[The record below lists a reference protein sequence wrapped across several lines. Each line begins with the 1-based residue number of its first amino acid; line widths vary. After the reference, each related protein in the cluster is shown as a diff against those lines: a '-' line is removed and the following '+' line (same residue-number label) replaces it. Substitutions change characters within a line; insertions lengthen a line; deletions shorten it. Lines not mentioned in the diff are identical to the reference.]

1 MKQKL
6 AALIALLAL
15 STSACVTLEA
25 PICSESN
32 MEDVMGLEG
41 YFQLKVYSF
50 EDLEMQTVTFSF
62 ERKSKGLYEVDE
74 GGELRTC
81 RIGGLYYVEALNN
94 DGEGLTPYRIEGTWN
109 ERGLQGFQ
117 LMLLGASRSLL
128 DRKAFPYRIID
139 KGTGDQKER
148 SLMLLNSQHSSDLT
162 AQVLDAMGW
171 SMTFLPV
178 RNAKPE
184 SEESRALKKRLFEEL
199 SRRARSQSLKDE

>member
-1 MKQKL
+1 MKFQT
-6 AALIALLAL
+6 AALFVSLAF
-15 STSACVTLEA
+15 SSSACVTLEA
-25 PICSESN
+25 PLCDSAN

-41 YFQLKVYSF
+41 YFQLKMYSF

-62 ERKSKGLYEVDE
+62 ERKGKGLYEIDE

-81 RIGGLYYVEALNN
+81 RIGGLYYVQALNN

-128 DRKAFPYRIID
+128 DRKGFPYRIIE
-139 KGTGDQKER
+139 KGEADSKER
-148 SLMLLNSQHSSDLT
+148 SLLLLNSGHSSDLT
-162 AQVLDAMGW
+162 AQVIDAMGW

-178 RNAKPE
+178 RSAQPE
-184 SEESRALKKRLFEEL
+184 TEESRALKKRLIEEL
-199 SRRARSQSLKDE
+199 RRQIRAAKTTIE